1 MQSSCVFG
9 PFTGQVACL
18 LCESACRASTGG
30 SRRPPGVNAEN
41 AQLYCMKVTFMETNR
56 IVLVWLRFP
65 RLMFESG
72 GGALRGGWGA

>member
-1 MQSSCVFG
+1 MKGRF
-9 PFTGQVACL
+9 
-18 LCESACRASTGG
+18 
-30 SRRPPGVNAEN
+30 